1 MTAPTEDEV
10 RALLDEY
17 AECIA
22 EMARLGT
29 QGMAD
34 MELGQRANAA
44 ESRILARLDEARE
57 DRERLDGLA
66 YDMEGSPVFD
76 QIGAH
81 DIHEIASADP
91 GVEANERDA
100 YCRAFR
106 AAIDQ
111 ARGEG

>member
-10 RALLDEY
+10 RAWLEGALIVND
-17 AECIA
+17 
-22 EMARLGT
+22 MRARMG
-29 QGMAD
+29 GD
-34 MELGQRANAA
+34 DSGHFYRAA
-44 ESRILARLDEARE
+44 LALLDEARK
-57 DRERLDGLA
+57 DRARLDGLA

-91 GVEANERDA
+91 GVEVNERDA

>member
-1 MTAPTEDEV
+1 MERSAETARMV
-10 RALLDEY
+10 RFDDSTHMRLAAIYRAALALLDE
-17 AECIA
+17 
-22 EMARLGT
+22 ARK
-29 QGMAD
+29 D
-34 MELGQRANAA
+34 RA
-44 ESRILARLDEARE
+44 
-57 DRERLDGLA
+57 RLDGLA

-91 GVEANERDA
+91 GVEVNERDA